1 MKHLFLLLFFLLG
14 VTFFSPV
21 FAGNNGEEDSE
32 EIPLE
37 IINPGSVG
45 AGNSKVPYRPLI
57 AFLEGHT
64 LTIPSFE
71 DDLTFQVLSAGVVVY
86 SEYVSART
94 CQILLPTT
102 LFGSYEIRLLM
113 GTYYFRGYITLY

>member
-21 FAGNNGEEDSE
+21 FAGNNGEEEGE

-57 AFLEGHT
+57 AFLDYECYL
-64 LTIPSFE
+64 LTY
-71 DDLTFQVLSAGVVVY
+71 AAVY
-86 SEYVSART
+86 
-94 CQILLPTT
+94 PNNN
-102 LFGSYEIRLLM
+102 
-113 GTYYFRGYITLY
+113 